1 MGADVGELLYQDVE
15 HLDIGADDGTFGAC
29 AVCLVLRGDDRNG
42 HFTCLQ
48 EQQLG
53 MVLPQIDT
61 LEGGVQQTLQMECL
75 ACCPLIE
82 QYGRVVD

>member
-1 MGADVGELLYQDVE
+1 
-15 HLDIGADDGTFGAC
+15 
-29 AVCLVLRGDDRNG
+29 
-42 HFTCLQ
+42 
-48 EQQLG
+48 

-61 LEGGVQQTLQMECL
+61 LEGGVQQTLQMESL